1 MGLYISHARGH
12 ASSKE
17 IMCPGSAVHKQWDD
31 KRDAARAML
40 AMRTTTKT
48 AKRARLRTE
57 IVNANGEIREDDI

>member
-17 IMCPGSAVHKQWDD
+17 IMCPGSAVHKQWMTSGMQ
-31 KRDAARAML
+31 RAQCWRC
-40 AMRTTTKT
+40 AQPPRPTN
-48 AKRARLRTE
+48 RARLRTE